1 MKPGLDDDRLTTASL
16 YLDLLKRVLT
26 RSGFTSY
33 QLPAPLGWQR
43 RVYARLSGLLAR
55 RGLKLLKEV
64 QPAMRQEGKD
74 WPADA
79 ETMTGLKRLD
89 ALQECIEDILARE
102 VPGDFIETGVW
113 RGGSCIFMRGALK
126 AFGDTTRKVWAA
138 DSFQGLPKP
147 ESNDP
152 SQLADQLWKFP
163 ELAVSLEQVKEN
175 FARYGL
181 LDDQVEFIQGWFQ
194 DTLPEAPVERLALM
208 RLDGDM
214 FDSTTVALE
223 SLYPKLSV
231 GGYVIVDDY
240 GAVAECRS
248 AVDSFRAKH
257 GITDEI
263 TEIDWTGVFWQRT

>member
-1 MKPGLDDDRLTTASL
+1 LKPDLDDDRLTTASL

-43 RVYARLSGLLAR
+43 RVYSRLSGLLAR

-64 QPAMRQEGKD
+64 QPAMRQEGRD

-89 ALQECIEDILARE
+89 ALQECIEDILARQ

-126 AFGDTTRKVWAA
+126 AYGDTTRKVWAA

-152 SQLADQLWKFP
+152 SQVADQLWKFP
-163 ELAVSLEQVKEN
+163 ELAISLEQVKEN

-181 LDDQVEFIQGWFQ
+181 LDGQVEFIQGWFQ
-194 DTLPEAPVERLALM
+194 DTLPEAPVERQALM

-248 AVDSFRAKH
+248 AVDYFRARH

>member
-1 MKPGLDDDRLTTASL
+1 MKPGLDDGRVTTASL

-43 RVYARLSGLLAR
+43 RVYTRLSGLLAR

-126 AFGDTTRKVWAA
+126 AYGDTTRKVWAA

-163 ELAVSLEQVKEN
+163 ELAIALEQVKEN